1 MRKTN
6 LAAAMMAVV
15 SLFTFVQIAC
25 QPAADTNRSE
35 SLAPPNTNSGRETVD
50 TASIEAE
57 LLRIENDWPRV
68 VKEKDVAA
76 VGRVEADDA
85 IFVYPDGS
93 VGNKQQDLNDIGGGA
108 LTADTIVMSDLTV
121 KVLDSDAAFVTGQT
135 EVKNGKYK
143 TPDGKTKDISGKFRF
158 IDTFA
163 RRNGEWQL
171 VAGISTQI
179 TATAVAS
186 ASPAASPAM
195 KPSPAAKA
203 SPATTPAVKAPASTP
218 AVKAPAT
225 TPAVKA
231 PATTSSPM
239 TKATP

>member
-108 LTADTIVMSDLTV
+108 LTADTIVMSDLKV

-179 TATAVAS
+179 TAPAVAS

-203 SPATTPAVKAPASTP
+203 SPAATPAVKAPAP
-218 AVKAPAT
+218 RPR
-225 TPAVKA
+225 
-231 PATTSSPM
+231 
-239 TKATP
+239 

>member
-1 MRKTN
+1 MRKIN

-108 LTADTIVMSDLTV
+108 LTADTIVMSDLKV

-203 SPATTPAVKAPASTP
+203 SPATTPAVKAPAP
-218 AVKAPAT
+218 

-239 TKATP
+239 TKGTP

>member
-1 MRKTN
+1 MRKIN

-68 VKEKDVAA
+68 LKEKDVAA

-108 LTADTIVMSDLTV
+108 LTADSIVMSDLKV

-179 TATAVAS
+179 TATAMAS
-186 ASPAASPAM
+186 ASPTASPAM

-203 SPATTPAVKAPASTP
+203 SPATTPAVKAPA
-218 AVKAPAT
+218 T

-231 PATTSSPM
+231 PAPAEKAPAPTRSPM
-239 TKATP
+239 TKGTL

>member
-1 MRKTN
+1 MRKIN

-35 SLAPPNTNSGRETVD
+35 SLAPPNTNSGKETVD
-50 TASIEAE
+50 TASIESE

-108 LTADTIVMSDLTV
+108 LTADSIVMSDLKV

-179 TATAVAS
+179 TATPVAS

-203 SPATTPAVKAPASTP
+203 APATTPTVKAPAPTPAVKAPA
-218 AVKAPAT
+218 A
-225 TPAVKA
+225 
-231 PATTSSPM
+231 TSSPM
-239 TKATP
+239 TKGTP